1 MDLDDQK
8 RLLELDPNDMY
19 AEIVH
24 IPDQLKTA
32 WNADF
37 SNIKNICSEKIKFA
51 LVSGMGG
58 SAIGGDLLATYISS
72 SCRIPVI
79 INREYQLPVWAKGPE
94 TLVIA
99 SSHSGNTEETL
110 ENLDQAQK
118 NQCQIIALSTG
129 GNLAAQARSANFP
142 LIQFD
147 HMGQPRAAVGYSFGL
162 LLKAFS
168 LLGLID
174 NPEDELIKTIDDLQ
188 TTAQKLGRDVH
199 IAHNPAKRMAGQL
212 VGRYTAVL
220 GADLLAPVARRWK
233 TQINELAK
241 AWAQFEFLPEADHNT
256 AAGIEFPDG
265 IANHMAAI
273 FLVSNFNHP
282 RNLIRAEITQKNLMV
297 EGFFTDRYLA
307 EGNNRLAHIWTTLQF
322 GDFVAYYLSAAYG
335 VDPTPIP
342 GIQRI
347 KSEMAKFPPNS

>member
-8 RLLELDPNDMY
+8 KFIELDPNGMHD
-19 AEIVH
+19 EIVH
-24 IPDQLKTA
+24 IPDQLKSA
-32 WNADF
+32 WDARISDIT
-37 SNIKNICSEKIKFA
+37 SIHAERIRLA
-51 LVSGMGG
+51 LLSGMGG
-58 SAIGGDLLATYISS
+58 SAIGGDLLAAYISS

-79 INREYQLPVWAKGPE
+79 INREYHLPIWAVGPE

-110 ENLDQAQK
+110 ENLEQAK
-118 NQCQIIALSTG
+118 NKHCQIIALSTG
-129 GNLAAQARSANFP
+129 GNLAAQAQSANFP

-147 HMGQPRAAVGYSFGL
+147 HKGQPRAAVGYSFGL
-162 LLKAFS
+162 LLKAFV
-168 LLGLID
+168 LIGLID

-188 TTAQKLGRDVH
+188 TTTQKLIREVPTT
-199 IAHNPAKRMAGQL
+199 HNPAKRMAGQL
-212 VGRYTAVL
+212 VGRYTTILA
-220 GADLLAPVARRWK
+220 ADLLTPVARRWK

-256 AAGIEFPDG
+256 AAGIDFPEG
-265 IANHMAAI
+265 IANHLAAI
-273 FLVSNFNHP
+273 FLESSFNHP
-282 RNLIRAEITQKNLMV
+282 RNLIRSEVTRKNFML
-297 EGFFTDRYLA
+297 EGIFTDRYLA
-307 EGNNRLAHIWTTLQF
+307 EGENRLTHIWTALQF

-347 KSEMAKFPPNS
+347 KSEMAKFS